1 MRKPM
6 AVLCSCTS
14 NNYSYKLPMTALQ
27 SVVQLT
33 GYTATSNECH
43 QLKRQPAQTN
53 TIAMHYQIWLQKFFN
68 TTKVLNNT
76 NKADVQL
83 TRLIMK
89 YCTTFPE

>member
-1 MRKPM
+1 M
-6 AVLCSCTS
+6 AVLRSCTS

-53 TIAMHYQIWLQKFFN
+53 TIAMHYQIWLQKFLN
-68 TTKVLNNT
+68 TISAQQYKRSRCPTHASYYEVLHN
-76 NKADVQL
+76 
-83 TRLIMK
+83 I
-89 YCTTFPE
+89 P